1 MCTART
7 CIKLHRMAP
16 KPKSAVKSWE
26 YPKNSGIFIK
36 EVLNRRSG
44 MIFGAAYQVVVPA
57 KLTGRLRERK
67 QFKTRAEAEACAD
80 EAYSG
85 HAKQGQDFLKPT
97 LQDRCELIALIPA
110 LREKKFTVSEAP
122 TFALKHLL
130 PTSRD
135 KKLSQIIDELIAS
148 KRARNK
154 ARSTKMEERKVVS
167 CLSFTRK

>member
-80 EAYSG
+80 EAY
-85 HAKQGQDFLKPT
+85 
-97 LQDRCELIALIPA
+97 
-110 LREKKFTVSEAP
+110 
-122 TFALKHLL
+122 
-130 PTSRD
+130 
-135 KKLSQIIDELIAS
+135 
-148 KRARNK
+148 
-154 ARSTKMEERKVVS
+154 
-167 CLSFTRK
+167 